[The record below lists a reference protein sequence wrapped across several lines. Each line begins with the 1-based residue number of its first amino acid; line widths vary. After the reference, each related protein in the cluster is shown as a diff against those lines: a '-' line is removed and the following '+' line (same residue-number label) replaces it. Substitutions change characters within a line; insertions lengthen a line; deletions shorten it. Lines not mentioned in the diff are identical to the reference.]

1 MIKNEKLGELIQI
14 IEEEKEGIFLGLKS
28 VQQQL
33 KNMDLKSYFR
43 NDYIV

>member
-28 VQQQL
+28 VQ
-33 KNMDLKSYFR
+33 
-43 NDYIV
+43 